1 MQEKLT
7 DRRYWVEYWANYQYE
22 KIPSRVVYED
32 YLPLCQGASSFI
44 EIGGFPGIN
53 ALYFYKHVCPDVSL
67 LDFYCDREM
76 VNELER
82 RNGIP
87 CNTVKCLEA
96 DFFQYTSD
104 RKYDIVFSHGFIEH
118 FQDTADVIARHVRLL
133 SDSGRLLIVLPNFR
147 GMNGGIQWLFDRQ
160 NLKAHHLQ
168 SMDVKFLRRIAEDLG
183 LKEVKVEYT
192 RKPVVW
198 LEPKPC
204 LVNRIFRLPVRLL
217 SYALKLFPVKGRL
230 LSPYILLT
238 ARK

>member
-1 MQEKLT
+1 M
-7 DRRYWVEYWANYQYE
+7 
-22 KIPSRVVYED
+22 
-32 YLPLCQGASSFI
+32 
-44 EIGGFPGIN
+44 
-53 ALYFYKHVCPDVSL
+53 
-67 LDFYCDREM
+67 
-76 VNELER
+76 
-82 RNGIP
+82 
-87 CNTVKCLEA
+87 
-96 DFFQYTSD
+96 
-104 RKYDIVFSHGFIEH
+104 FSHGFIEH
-118 FQDTADVIARHVRLL
+118 FQDTTDVIARHVRLL

-147 GMNGGIQWLFDRQ
+147 GINGGIQWLFDRQ

-168 SMDVKFLRRIAEDLG
+168 SMDVKFLRRIAEELG